1 MTKELFETATAIM
14 FNNMF
19 PLMDESHM
27 TLDKEHSIY
36 DYALDA
42 YKLGLIQGLSAGSTI
57 ASVARITTEETM
69 EDEMIEYMKQF
80 AEK

>member
-19 PLMDESHM
+19 PLMDEAHM

-42 YKLGLIQGLSAGSTI
+42 YNRKVGLYVHKTKKS
-57 ASVARITTEETM
+57 
-69 EDEMIEYMKQF
+69 
-80 AEK
+80 